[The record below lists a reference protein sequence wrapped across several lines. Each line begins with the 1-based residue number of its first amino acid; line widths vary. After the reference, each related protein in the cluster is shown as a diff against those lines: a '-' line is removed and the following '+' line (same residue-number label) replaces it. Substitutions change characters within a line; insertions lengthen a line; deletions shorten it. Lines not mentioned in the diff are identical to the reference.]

1 MFQPNMLLS
10 AALRL
15 ILVASF
21 ADSENAETSYCK
33 HNNLDPDRE
42 ICPSCVSSICFF
54 SITFGRT
61 VVNLQEGAIEPADGT
76 YYEMVLGD
84 IVMLRSPDHPL

>member
-10 AALRL
+10 AALSL

-33 HNNLDPDRE
+33 HNNLDPDRA
-42 ICPSCVSSICFF
+42 ICPSCVSFQFLF
-54 SITFGRT
+54 STFGRT
-61 VVNLQEGAIEPADGT
+61 MVNLQEGAIEPADGT
-76 YYEMVLGD
+76 SYEIVLGD
-84 IVMLRSPDHPL
+84 IVMLRSPYDPK